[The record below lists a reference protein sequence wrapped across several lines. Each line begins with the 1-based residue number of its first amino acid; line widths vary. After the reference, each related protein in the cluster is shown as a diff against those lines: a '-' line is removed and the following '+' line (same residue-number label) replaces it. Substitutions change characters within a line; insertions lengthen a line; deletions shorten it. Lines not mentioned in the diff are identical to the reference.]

1 MPINSVEDDD
11 DDRSISVCFDL
22 EEKGVDDGSVPFL
35 NSSLVYFF
43 SILTL
48 FDFFSLLF
56 RRMIIYVGET
66 DKKKRKK

>member
-1 MPINSVEDDD
+1 MSIRPVDDD
-11 DDRSISVCFDL
+11 DDRSISVCFDS
-22 EEKGVDDGSVPFL
+22 EVKGVDDGSVPFS

-56 RRMIIYVGET
+56 RQMIMYVGET
-66 DKKKRKK
+66 DKKNRKK